1 MKATVYSHIA
11 SLLIAIDNCAKSK
24 NIEWKNRHTD
34 SIENLVKSV
43 MPSGSGIDNGTK
55 FDFDSSNPN
64 KLVFTFSYHHMNEGG
79 YYTNWTDHK
88 AIVTPSLAFGFIFQI
103 TGPNKNDIK
112 YYLCDLF
119 HSALSAQ
126 FEQVGDDWKY
136 SE

>member
-11 SLLIAIDNCAKSK
+11 SLLIAIDNCAKAK
-24 NIEWKNRHTD
+24 NIEWITNHLH
-34 SIENLVKSV
+34 SIDNLVKSA
-43 MPSGSGIDNGTK
+43 MPSGSGVDSGTK

-64 KLVFTFSYHHMNEGG
+64 KLVFTFEYHHMDENG
-79 YYTNWTDHK
+79 YYCNWTDHK
-88 AIVTPSLAFGFIFQI
+88 AIVTPSLAFGFNLQI

-112 YYLCDLF
+112 DYLHDLF